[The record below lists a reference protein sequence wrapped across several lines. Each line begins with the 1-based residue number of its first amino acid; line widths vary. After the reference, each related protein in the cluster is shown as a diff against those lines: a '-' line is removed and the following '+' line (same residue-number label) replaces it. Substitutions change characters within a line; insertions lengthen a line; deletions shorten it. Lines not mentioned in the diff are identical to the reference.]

1 MNRTEIRVT
10 GNGGQGV
17 VICAYVIGRAN
28 AVNAGNHSTMI
39 QSFGPEARGSACS
52 ATLVLS
58 DEEILYPYIRRP
70 DIFVAMSLE
79 GYDKHRDELKPKGT
93 LIYEKDLVPAR
104 LKKGQR
110 SFGISSTR
118 IAEGL
123 GRTLVQN
130 IVMLGFFAAVSQV
143 VPREHFREAVEASVP
158 TGTEELNLKAFDA
171 GWAYF
176 EEHYGADAA
185 SGDAVTAVSVVSPIA

>member
-10 GNGGQGV
+10 GYGGQGV
-17 VICAYVIGRAN
+17 VLCAYVIGRAN

-79 GYDKHRDELKPKGT
+79 GYDKHREELKPKGT

-104 LKKGQR
+104 LRKGQP

-130 IVMLGFFAAVSQV
+130 IVMLGFFAAVSKV
-143 VPREHFREAVEASVP
+143 VSREQFREAVEASVP

-176 EEHYGADAA
+176 EEHYGAEAG
-185 SGDAVTAVSVVSPIA
+185 SGDAVAAAAVVSPVA